1 MNFELDI
8 YELSDVLKKI
18 EKDNKLNITVKAEQ
32 SGGWFTL
39 KGEALVLKAA
49 VSGGEGCSSK
59 FNNILHIK
67 IKNHMSYD
75 GAIIKLTGVKDKKF
89 KAELGDANAFRIGK
103 DGSRTLITKE
113 NECTLKIDNNII
125 FNIGDNAENVLKY
138 INK

>member
-18 EKDNKLNITVKAEQ
+18 EKNNKLNITVKAEQ

-39 KGEALVLKAA
+39 KGEAVILKMA
-49 VSGGEGCSSK
+49 VNGGEGCSSK

-75 GAIIKLTGVKDKKF
+75 GAVIKLTGVKDKKF
-89 KAELGDANAFRIGK
+89 KAELGDAKAFQIGR
-103 DGSRTLITKE
+103 DGSRTMITKE

-125 FNIGDNAENVLKY
+125 FNIDDNAQNIIKY
-138 INK
+138 IND